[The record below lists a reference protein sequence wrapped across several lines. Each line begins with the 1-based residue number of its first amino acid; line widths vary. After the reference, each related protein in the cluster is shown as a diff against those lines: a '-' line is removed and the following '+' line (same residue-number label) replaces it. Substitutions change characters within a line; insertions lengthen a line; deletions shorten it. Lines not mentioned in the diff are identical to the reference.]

1 MLHRLGVLLV
11 WLSVV
16 GQMFGIG
23 LYYHQVLQAVGAVL
37 AMLLCFVAIVVPF
50 LSLLW
55 LKDHK
60 KPVLRSVGAVLEMV
74 TAHSALLYG
83 TILTV
88 IVFLGIG
95 LVNGDPMPSNLSDF
109 LVEFVG
115 VCFVTSA
122 MIYGAMAVCIIAFS
136 ERVTARLFGA
146 ALALVVIG
154 VPIAWSTTRDLKSTA
169 QATPSAFLFACCTYL
184 ALGSVIC
191 WRVFLT
197 SIKKT

>member
-11 WLSVV
+11 WLFVV
-16 GQMFGIG
+16 GQVFGIG

-37 AMLLCFVAIVVPF
+37 AMILGFVAIALPF
-50 LSLLW
+50 VSLMW
-55 LKDHK
+55 IKDHK
-60 KPVLRSVGAVLEMV
+60 NPVLRSLGTLLEVV

-95 LVNGDPMPSNLSDF
+95 LVNGDPMPSNLSEF

-136 ERVTARLFGA
+136 ERLSSRLLGGT
-146 ALALVVIG
+146 LALVVIG
-154 VPIAWSTTRDLKSTA
+154 VPLVWSTTQDLKSTA
-169 QATPSAFLFACCTYL
+169 QTSSSLFLFACCTYL

-197 SIKKT
+197 SIKKS